1 MGLAIENREGTA
13 VAMCE
18 SSGFRPKTVNVTWT
32 RQDQIER
39 DFTPTVTDMGN
50 NTFTL
55 VSPYLWPLNRSHNG
69 KTLTCSVS
77 HMALNQPVTQTITIS
92 VLCTYVHNI
101 FFLNYSYSA
110 HECSTGREGCG
121 MFRNCKWSASINVR
135 LLFFYWCFFN
145 SPGKSYLV

>member
-32 RQDQIER
+32 RQNQSEP

-55 VSPYLWPLNRSHNG
+55 VSQYLWPLNRSHNG
-69 KTLTCSVS
+69 NTLTCSVS

-92 VLCTYVHNI
+92 VLCTYVHNTYFQI
-101 FFLNYSYSA
+101 ILIPL
-110 HECSTGREGCG
+110 
-121 MFRNCKWSASINVR
+121 INVLR
-135 LLFFYWCFFN
+135 VVKGVACFVISVISFNKCEAASFLLMFFN